1 MRVLLV
7 WVANYYLHN
16 FLIWMPSSC
25 SCNHGELLNPVKK
38 ENLENVNHS
47 QRYHTNTTSMK
58 KDREATN
65 LDFPEAMA
73 GPIELI
79 LRLPLVQ
86 NIILHTF
93 KKKNHRLLTF
103 IVIVLYVLLF
113 DLSNF
118 NTTPPVSRRA
128 RVRVKYQ
135 SLAE

>member
-25 SCNHGELLNPVKK
+25 SCNHGELLSPVKK

-65 LDFPEAMA
+65 LDLQEAMA
-73 GPIELI
+73 
-79 LRLPLVQ
+79 
-86 NIILHTF
+86 
-93 KKKNHRLLTF
+93 K
-103 IVIVLYVLLF
+103 
-113 DLSNF
+113 
-118 NTTPPVSRRA
+118 
-128 RVRVKYQ
+128 
-135 SLAE
+135 